1 MFLEIEVNNNTIKAN
16 KGETIL
22 SALQRNGI
30 KIPTLCHINS
40 LFPTGACRICMVEV
54 EGKNNLVPA
63 CSQPVEE
70 WMKIYTHSPKVIKA
84 RKTIVELLLS
94 NHPDDCLYCERNGNC
109 ELQGLAEELFIR
121 ERRYSG
127 KKNQMKTDNTSAS
140 VIRDQAK
147 CIVCGRC
154 VRVCEEIQG
163 VAAIDFINKGT
174 QTIVGPAFNK
184 GLNYST
190 CIDCG
195 QCIIAC
201 PTGALVEKSNFTGI
215 QSALFNSEK
224 TVVALLSPTIGISL
238 AKEFG
243 MKQGKDIQGLI
254 FAALKKIGFD
264 HVYDTSFAAD
274 VYTMETAALLADHLK
289 KDSKEPL
296 FSSCC
301 PGWLKFANI
310 FYDTLLPNIATTK
323 SPQQI
328 AGSLV
333 KNYVNKKT
341 GQNTEAVHTVAIMP
355 CTAKKHEAQRTEN
368 KTNNIPDVDTVIT
381 TRELV
386 RLIKLHGIDI
396 NQLSPAEPEKPF
408 NVGSS
413 VARMMSLSGGVTE
426 AVIRTLHHLLTG
438 EELSNNK
445 ITPLRNIKGSKEY
458 EVKIGEKELSFLV
471 TSNMIQFKQTLEA
484 NRNAINKYD
493 FIEVMSCPN
502 GCINGGG
509 QPIETGENEYKAQTR
524 TVYGYDEKSPVKQ
537 AHKNPNLI
545 ELYKSFLGEPLSEK
559 SLELLHN
566 KANNGEKEA

>member
-54 EGKNNLVPA
+54 EGKDDLVPA

-70 WMKIYTHSPKVIKA
+70 WMKIYTHSPRVIKA

-109 ELQGLAEELFIR
+109 ELQDLAEELFIR

-127 KKNQMKTDNTSAS
+127 RKNQMKIDHTSAS

-201 PTGALVEKSNFTGI
+201 PTGALVEKSNFTEI
-215 QSALFNSEK
+215 QSALFNSQK
-224 TVVALLSPTIGISL
+224 SVVALVSPTIGITL

-243 MKQGKDIQGLI
+243 MKPGKDIQGLI

-264 HVYDTSFAAD
+264 HVYDTAFAAD
-274 VYTMETAALLADHLK
+274 VYTMETAALLADRIK
-289 KDSKEPL
+289 KNNEKPL

-301 PGWLKFANI
+301 PAWLKFANI
-310 FYDTLLPNIATTK
+310 FHERILSNIASTK

-333 KNYVNKKT
+333 KNYVNKET
-341 GQNTEAVHTVAIMP
+341 GQNLEAIHTVAIMP

-381 TRELV
+381 TRELL
-386 RLIKLHGIDI
+386 RLIKLHGVDI
-396 NQLSPAEPEKPF
+396 NQLSHTEPGKPF

-413 VARMMSLSGGVTE
+413 AARMMSFSGGATE
-426 AVIRTLHHLLTG
+426 AVIRTLHHILTG
-438 EELSNNK
+438 DELANIK
-445 ITPLRNIKGSKEY
+445 ISQLRNIKGSKEY
-458 EVKIGEKELSFLV
+458 EMKIGDMEVNFLV
-471 TSNMIQFKQTLEA
+471 TSNMVQLKQLLDA
-484 NRNAINKYD
+484 NHNAINKYD

-509 QPIETGENEYKAQTR
+509 QPIETGDKEYKAQMR
-524 TVYGYDEKSPVKQ
+524 TVHGYDEKSPVKQ

-545 ELYKSFLGEPLSEK
+545 ELYKSLLGKPLSEK
-559 SLELLHN
+559 SFELLHN
-566 KANNGEKEA
+566 KDLNEEKEA